1 MNNPMDMIKNLMKQ
15 GNPRQLVEKMVMNNS
30 NPIMRDL
37 VQKAQNGD
45 TKGIEEFARNFL
57 KGQGMNYDD
66 EFNKFMNDLG
76 LKK

>member
-1 MNNPMDMIKNLMKQ
+1 MNNPMDIIKNLMKQ

-45 TKGIEEFARNFL
+45 TKGIEEFAQNL
-57 KGQGMNYDD
+57 YKQQGRD
-66 EFNKFMNDLG
+66 FNKEFSQFMDNF
-76 LKK
+76 K

>member
-37 VQKAQNGD
+37 VQKARNGD
-45 TKGIEEFARNFL
+45 TKGIEEFAQNLYKQQGRDFTKEFSQFMDNF
-57 KGQGMNYDD
+57 K
-66 EFNKFMNDLG
+66 
-76 LKK
+76 